1 MLTRKVIS
9 CRNWRCLEIYL
20 FNIIIFA
27 EYVNVKLC
35 FRRFPS
41 LCSAKPWHYVSQGS
55 AIKLKICINVARARQ
70 RLNLFTLFDGINWG
84 QVKGW
89 VVEVELSITISAVR

>member
-1 MLTRKVIS
+1 M
-9 CRNWRCLEIYL
+9 
-20 FNIIIFA
+20 
-27 EYVNVKLC
+27 
-35 FRRFPS
+35 
-41 LCSAKPWHYVSQGS
+41 SQGS

-70 RLNLFTLFDGINWG
+70 RLDLFTLFDGINWG